1 MAEKNPRYAAKM
13 STTILSENGQLYAA
27 RDISEQQ
34 APAALEDSDEDEESV
49 ESRPLLNHDTTV
61 MRVMQVPSP
70 IFLLP
75 PKGRSTPIRDFG
87 FEFVTPSNTD
97 SKHSSAENDLP
108 DICKS
113 AQESLEKIL
122 VIKIIEIIIKIKI
135 TKATSAGF

>member
-34 APAALEDSDEDEESV
+34 APAALEDSDEDEELV
-49 ESRPLLNHDTTV
+49 ENRPLLNQDTTV

-87 FEFVTPSNTD
+87 F
-97 SKHSSAENDLP
+97 
-108 DICKS
+108 
-113 AQESLEKIL
+113 
-122 VIKIIEIIIKIKI
+122 
-135 TKATSAGF
+135 